1 MEPLGQG
8 NFLLPGGAGNRRLPV
23 LTAPYKEQSRN
34 TLYWLYSFGF
44 GGFPAFL
51 FRRIRKEILQDVVS
65 HGYYDSYGCYAPIK
79 ELAGKL
85 YITDKE
91 TLEFADLLNEHETYA
106 REAADL
112 YCQYGKTDR
121 YIQYLE
127 THLSRTSKEYIELI
141 QCYCNAGNKLGAREI
156 AEQGLKHCKDDLT
169 EIFIYLLKEAKA
181 CKDKER
187 YKKLYASAKRRK
199 FFLSNV

>member
-1 MEPLGQG
+1 M
-8 NFLLPGGAGNRRLPV
+8 
-23 LTAPYKEQSRN
+23 
-34 TLYWLYSFGF
+34 
-44 GGFPAFL
+44 
-51 FRRIRKEILQDVVS
+51 QDVIS

-141 QCYCNAGNKLGAREI
+141 QCYCNAGNNLGAREI
-156 AEQGLKHCKDDLT
+156 AEQGLK
-169 EIFIYLLKEAKA
+169 
-181 CKDKER
+181 
-187 YKKLYASAKRRK
+187 
-199 FFLSNV
+199 